1 MTLLTIMWHV
11 NCILQFSRQYHQIY
25 PWEINSCY
33 DDQKLL
39 SMTPKHI
46 GMATQTLLKTS
57 TLLLIILLN
66 KILICQLSWQIDI
79 I

>member
-1 MTLLTIMWHV
+1 MTV
-11 NCILQFSRQYHQIY
+11 LQAIPPNTLIS
-25 PWEINSCY
+25 PWEINSSY
-33 DDQKLL
+33 DDQNLL

-46 GMATQTLLKTS
+46 GMATQTLPKTS

-66 KILICQLSWQIDI
+66 KILICQLSLQLDI